1 MNREY
6 FWASKE
12 ARSKDPSRVGMVQL
26 ALPILLE
33 FALHST
39 VNMMDVAFLSRVSDS
54 AVNAVSVSGQYIML
68 FLMACSTV
76 ASGTIV
82 CVNQAIGMKNL
93 RKVNMLASIALVV
106 NTLLGILFGVL
117 FLNGSDVMLKIMS
130 LEPASKAAAGRYMR
144 IAGGLMVFQAVSF
157 VLNSLCRSMGR
168 TRAPLLINLTVNTI
182 NVVGNY
188 LVVFHPELVG
198 NIDPVTGVAIAS
210 VLGCFCGLV
219 LSVTIVLRTGLRP
232 SLRLLRPFP
241 MQDFKLALSIGIPG
255 GISNLAYFLSQIAT
269 TAILSLTGETMMA
282 AKVYVSN
289 VVQYIA
295 LVGMAFSQANTIM
308 VGYRVGAGKFDE
320 AREIRALVTKIA
332 LLSNMMFSLLL
343 ILVNQP
349 VMRLFTDNPV
359 ILQMASRL
367 IMLDFAVEIGR
378 ALNNSISGALQA
390 TGDVNYQLVVN
401 QSSAWIVSVGGSY
414 LLGIVCG
421 LGLYGVWIAF
431 AADELFRGLVLLRRW
446 RSGKWQPGAEERR
459 KIISAERGA

>member
-1 MNREY
+1 
-6 FWASKE
+6 
-12 ARSKDPSRVGMVQL
+12 MVQL

-39 VNMMDVAFLSRVSDS
+39 VSMMDVAFLSRVSDS

-82 CVNQAIGMKNL
+82 CVNQAIGMKNMG
-93 RKVNMLASIALVV
+93 KVSKLASIAVVV
-106 NTLLGILFGVL
+106 NALLGLFFGLL
-117 FLNGSDVMLKIMS
+117 FLTGSDVMLKIMS
-130 LEPASKAAAGRYMR
+130 LEPASMAAAARYMR
-144 IAGGLMVFQAVSF
+144 IVGGLMVFQSVSV

-168 TRAPLLINLTVNTI
+168 TRAPLMINLTVNTI

-188 LVVFHPELVG
+188 LVVFHPEWLG
-198 NIDPVTGVAIAS
+198 HIDPITGVAIAS
-210 VLGCFCGLV
+210 VTGCACGLI
-219 LSVTIVLRTGLRP
+219 LSIVIVLRTGLRL
-232 SLRLLRPFP
+232 SLKHLRPFP
-241 MQDFKLALSIGIPG
+241 RQDFRLALSIGIPG
-255 GISNLAYFLSQIAT
+255 GVSNLAYFLSQIAT

-295 LVGMAFSQANTIM
+295 LVGLAFSQANTIM

-320 AREIRALVTKIA
+320 AREIRKLVTRIA
-332 LLSNMMFSLLL
+332 LLSNMAFSLLL
-343 ILVNQP
+343 IAVNRP

-359 ILQMASRL
+359 ILQLASHL
-367 IMLDFAVEIGR
+367 IMIDFAVEIGR
-378 ALNNSISGALQA
+378 ALNNSISGALHA
-390 TGDVNYQLVVN
+390 TGDVNYQLIVN

-421 LGLYGVWIAF
+421 WGLYGVWIAF
-431 AADELFRGLVLLRRW
+431 AADELLRGLVLLRRW
-446 RSGKWQPGAEERR
+446 QSGKWQPGAERR
-459 KIISAERGA
+459 RRIISAEQNA